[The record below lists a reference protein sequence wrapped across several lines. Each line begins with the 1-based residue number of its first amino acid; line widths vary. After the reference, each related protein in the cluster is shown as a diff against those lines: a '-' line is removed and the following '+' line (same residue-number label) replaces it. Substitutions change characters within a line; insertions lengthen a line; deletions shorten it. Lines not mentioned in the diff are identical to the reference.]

1 MSLRHFYTAI
11 ALGCVVLSGCS
22 TGSVAVRKPIIE
34 LDKYVVRPGDTVE
47 SVAYRY
53 RLSPN
58 DLRSINRLSGGS
70 LLRPGL
76 RLTIAEPAVV
86 MANQAGVQRSRTV
99 VVPAP
104 VVSRQ
109 PVTRVEAV
117 KAVVVPASVRPV
129 VKEEI
134 IESVEFE
141 KPRKVAAKMPK
152 PAPVVV
158 SKSGWVWP
166 AGGAVA
172 RGFQPHVV
180 NRQGLD
186 IAARS
191 GEDVVAAADGTVVYS
206 GKDLASQGKLVILRH
221 KGNVL
226 SAYSLADELF
236 VQEDEVV
243 RAGDTI
249 AGLGR
254 GENKSSILHFEIRK
268 EGKPVNP
275 LSYLPKR

>member
-22 TGSVAVRKPIIE
+22 TGSIAVRKPIIE

-109 PVTRVEAV
+109 PISRIETVN
-117 KAVVVPASVRPV
+117 AVVVPASVRPV

>member
-1 MSLRHFYTAI
+1 MSVRNFCTAI

-22 TGSVAVRKPIIE
+22 TSTVVRKPTIE

-58 DLRSINRLSGGS
+58 ELRAINRLSGGS
-70 LLRPGL
+70 LLTPGI

-86 MANQAGVQRSRTV
+86 MAKQSNVRTNRTV
-99 VVPAP
+99 VVPQVVARKEP
-104 VVSRQ
+104 VSRIET
-109 PVTRVEAV
+109 VNT
-117 KAVVVPASVRPV
+117 VVVPASVRPV

-134 IESVEFE
+134 IESVQFE
-141 KPRKVAAKMPK
+141 KPRQVTAKMPK
-152 PAPVVV
+152 PTPVMV

-172 RGFQPHVV
+172 RGFQPDVV

-221 KGNVL
+221 KGDVL

-236 VQEDEVV
+236 VQEDEYVK
-243 RAGDTI
+243 AGDTI

>member
-11 ALGCVVLSGCS
+11 VVSCVVLSGCS
-22 TGSVAVRKPIIE
+22 SSSIAVRKPIVE

-47 SVAYRY
+47 WVAYRY

-58 DLRSINRLSGGS
+58 ELRAINRLSGGS
-70 LLRPGL
+70 SLKPGL

-86 MANQAGVQRSRTV
+86 MATQHNTRSNRTL

-104 VVSRQ
+104 VARREPVSRKEMQ
-109 PVTRVEAV
+109 S
-117 KAVVVPASVRPV
+117 AVVVPASVRPV

-134 IESVEFE
+134 IESVQFE
-141 KPRKVAAKMPK
+141 KTASVAAKLPK
-152 PAPVVV
+152 PAPVIV

-166 AGGAVA
+166 TGGAVA
-172 RGFQPHVV
+172 RGFQRDVV

-191 GEDVVAAADGTVVYS
+191 GEDVLAAADGTVVYS

-221 KGNVL
+221 KDNVL

-243 RAGDTI
+243 KAGDTI
-249 AGLGR
+249 AGLGS

-268 EGKPVNP
+268 GGKPVNP

>member
-11 ALGCVVLSGCS
+11 AFGCVVLGGCS
-22 TGSVAVRKPIIE
+22 SSLVVRKPTIE

-58 DLRSINRLSGGS
+58 ELRSINRLSGGS

-86 MANQAGVQRSRTV
+86 MAKQGSAQNNRSV

-104 VVSRQ
+104 ITRREPVSRIEK
-109 PVTRVEAV
+109 VNT
-117 KAVVVPASVRPV
+117 VVVPASVRPV

-141 KPRKVAAKMPK
+141 KPRKEVAAKMPK
-152 PAPVVV
+152 PASIVV

-191 GEDVVAAADGTVVYS
+191 GEYVVAAADGTVVYS

-236 VQEDEVV
+236 VQEDETVK
-243 RAGDTI
+243 AGDTI